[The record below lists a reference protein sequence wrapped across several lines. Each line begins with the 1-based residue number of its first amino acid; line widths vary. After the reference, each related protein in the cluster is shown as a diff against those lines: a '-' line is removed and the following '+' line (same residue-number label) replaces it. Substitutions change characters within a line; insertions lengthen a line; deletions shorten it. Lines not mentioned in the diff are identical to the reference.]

1 MKIKPKKSLGQ
12 NFLIDDKLL
21 ELIANIGE
29 ISTEDTILEV
39 GAGTGNLTE
48 KLIYKQPK
56 KIIAIEKDE
65 NLCKILNDK
74 FSEKKNIKILNE
86 NIMKMNEEK
95 ITNEK
100 IIIYGNLPYNIST
113 QILAKWIKLKNL
125 NKICKKMILMFQKEV
140 ANRIIAKSNTRDY
153 GRISIFSS
161 WKCKIT
167 KIRDIKPSSF
177 YPKPKIESTI
187 LLFEPKDEYFEI
199 NKASNLEYITNIFF
213 NQRRKM
219 IKKPIK
225 LIFKNSLEIC
235 KKLNLNENNRPQ
247 NLSPNTYYEI
257 CREYEK
263 LTN

>member
-12 NFLIDDKLL
+12 NFLVDDKLL

-29 ISTEDTILEV
+29 INTEDTILEV

-48 KLIYKQPK
+48 KLIYKKPK

-74 FSEKKNIKILNE
+74 FGEKENIKILNE
-86 NIMKMNEEK
+86 NIMNINEEK

-140 ANRIIAKSNTRDY
+140 ANRIIAKSNTREY
-153 GRISIFSS
+153 GRISILSS

-167 KIRDIKPSSF
+167 KVKDIKPSSF

-187 LLFEPKDEYFEI
+187 LLFEPKDEYFAI
-199 NKASNLEYITNIFF
+199 NKASNLEHITNIFF
-213 NQRRKM
+213 N
-219 IKKPIK
+219 
-225 LIFKNSLEIC
+225 
-235 KKLNLNENNRPQ
+235 
-247 NLSPNTYYEI
+247 
-257 CREYEK
+257 
-263 LTN
+263 

>member
-1 MKIKPKKSLGQ
+1 MI
-12 NFLIDDKLL
+12 
-21 ELIANIGE
+21 
-29 ISTEDTILEV
+29 
-39 GAGTGNLTE
+39 NLV
-48 KLIYKQPK
+48 K
-56 KIIAIEKDE
+56 
-65 NLCKILNDK
+65 
-74 FSEKKNIKILNE
+74 KKNIKILNE

-95 ITNEK
+95 IANEK

-167 KIRDIKPSSF
+167 KIKDIKPSSF

-219 IKKPIK
+219 IKNPLKK
-225 LIFKNSLEIC
+225 IFKDHSLIA
-235 KKLNLNENNRPQ
+235 KKLKLNLNLRPQ
-247 NLSPNTYYEI
+247 NLSPLNYFEI
-257 CREYEK
+257 TKEYEN